1 MTKIHTDLDLH
12 EEVNGVRQEH
22 ALEAVQTI
30 LKYIGED
37 PTREG
42 LLETPK
48 RFLKAW
54 RNSWG
59 AGYNKEPSGVMKV
72 FTDGAS
78 GYDEMVIVKDIKLYS
93 HCEHHIAPIVGV
105 CHIAYIPAQG
115 ADAKI
120 IGLSKLARL
129 ADIFARRLQVQER
142 LTTQIAEALFKELQ
156 PLGVAVVI
164 DAEHLCMS
172 SRGVEKQGST
182 TITSKLMGCFK
193 DEPETRAE
201 FMRLIK

>member
-1 MTKIHTDLDLH
+1 MDDLGQ
-12 EEVNGVRQEH
+12 NGVSEI
-22 ALEAVQTI
+22 EAKTAVKTI
-30 LKYIGED
+30 LRYIGED
-37 PTREG
+37 PDREG
-42 LLETPK
+42 LIETPK

-54 RNSWG
+54 KNYWG
-59 AGYNKEPSGVMKV
+59 VGYAKEPSGVMKV

-115 ADAKI
+115 KEAKI

-129 ADIFARRLQVQER
+129 TDIFARRLQVQER
-142 LTTQIAEALFKELQ
+142 LTTQIAEALMEELK

-164 DAEHLCMS
+164 EAEHLCMS

-182 TITSKLMGCFK
+182 TITSKLTGCFK

-201 FMRLIK
+201 FMRLVK